1 VTPPASPRPARVW
14 ALAQAWAL
22 AFFGVVT
29 VLATWPLAAHF
40 LSHVPGDPRDPG
52 DYWAYYWD
60 LWWVK
65 HALLD
70 LRQSPL
76 HTRLLYQPDGTSLY
90 FHSLLLAPSALMAP
104 ITATLGPTVSYNLL
118 VWLSFVGSALG
129 VYLLVLSLLDGGPS
143 RPAALLAGTAY
154 ALSAPR
160 LTRMMGH
167 LDLLSTQWLPFAL
180 LFALRTAR
188 DGGWR
193 NGLALAVFTVLTGL
207 TNWYLGAS
215 LVLAL
220 ALIVCERL
228 LTAGLGEAVR
238 SARRMALPLIAAGL
252 LTSPAWGGMLAQAGA
267 GGRLSDPFGDS
278 IANSADVVGF
288 VLPSSA
294 HPIWGHAVTAVR
306 QRLFGPGENVV
317 ENTVFL
323 GFVPLVL
330 AVFGWRGARSP
341 EARPFRWIW
350 VVFLVLSLG
359 PHLQVAGLTVRI
371 AGHPL
376 SLPYVA
382 LYHLPYGEL
391 AHGPAR
397 FILLA
402 GLGQAVLAGFG
413 AWRLLFSVSRA
424 HATALFAAL
433 LTAAVFET
441 AAVPYPLAAV
451 HHPGGY
457 DHLPPPGSGVL
468 LEVPIPDW
476 PAQLP
481 QRMLYQTRHGWPV
494 FGGYLS
500 RSLPPHPFHA
510 LPGFREL
517 KALALDARDIDGLE
531 PESRTSAARV
541 ALRAYGTSRVMLLKD
556 DFRYL
561 PGMESKSGQ
570 ARAVMV
576 SLLGEPEYEDG
587 ESALFAVPDA
597 AAPPFASPERG
608 FFPVEA
614 ASPGPLRAMGAR
626 ARIGAWIPVEGE
638 YALALTAS
646 AADAERRVELRFEG
660 AATCPASFSPSSEL
674 TAKCRFHATRG
685 WHLADVTC
693 PDSGPDS
700 HAAADEPPCLVVSAI
715 RLTPEP
721 RARP

>member
-1 VTPPASPRPARVW
+1 MTSSSPLRERGGPRLAHLR
-14 ALAQAWAL
+14 ALGLFAVL
-22 AFFGVVT
+22 T

-40 LSHVPGDPRDPG
+40 FSHVPGDPRDPG

-76 HTRLLYQPDGTSLY
+76 HTSLLYHPDGTSLY

-104 ITATLGPTVSYNLL
+104 ITAALGTTVSYNAL
-118 VWLSFVGSALG
+118 VWLSFVGSAFG
-129 VYLLVLSLLDGGPS
+129 VYLLVLFLSDGEA
-143 RPAALLAGTAY
+143 RAAAFLAGTTY

-160 LTRMMGH
+160 LSRMMGH
-167 LDLLSTQWLPFAL
+167 LDLLSTEWLPFAL
-180 LFALRTAR
+180 LYALRTVR
-188 DGGWR
+188 DGGPG
-193 NGLALAVFTVLTGL
+193 NALALTAFTVLTAL

-220 ALIVCERL
+220 VLLVCERL
-228 LTAGLGEAVR
+228 LSAGLDEAVAA
-238 SARRMALPLIAAGL
+238 ARRIAPPLLAAAL
-252 LTSPAWGGMLAQAGA
+252 LTSPAWGGMLGQAGA
-267 GGRLSDPFGDS
+267 GGRLPDSLGDS
-278 IANSADVVGF
+278 LANSADVIGF

-306 QRLFGPGENVV
+306 HRLFGPGENVV

-330 AVFGWRGARSP
+330 AVLGWRDARSR
-341 EARPFRWIW
+341 EARVFRWVW
-350 VVFLVLSLG
+350 VVFAVLSLG
-359 PHLQVAGLTVRI
+359 PHLHVAGYTVGI

-376 SLPYVA
+376 PMPYLV
-382 LYHLPYGEL
+382 LYHLPYGQL

-413 AWRLLFSVSRA
+413 VRRLLAGSE
-424 HATALFAAL
+424 HATALLVL
-433 LTAAVFET
+433 LLAAAVFET
-441 AAVPYPLAAV
+441 AAVPYPLAVV
-451 HHPGGY
+451 HHPAGY
-457 DHLPPPGSGVL
+457 DHLPSSSGAL

-481 QRMLYQTRHGWPV
+481 QRMLYQTSHGWPV

-517 KALALDARDIDGLE
+517 KSLALDAADIDGIE
-531 PESRTSAARV
+531 PASRVAAARV
-541 ALRAYGTSRVMLLKD
+541 ALQAYGTLRVMLLKD
-556 DFRYL
+556 DFQYL
-561 PGMESKSGQ
+561 PGLESQSAH
-570 ARAVMV
+570 ARTVLV
-576 SLLGEPEYEDG
+576 SLLGAPDYEDA
-587 ESALFAVPDA
+587 ESALFSVPDA
-597 AAPPFASPERG
+597 SARAFASPERG
-608 FFPVEA
+608 FLPVEGTP
-614 ASPGPLRAMGAR
+614 SVPLRAMRSR
-626 ARIGAWIPVEGE
+626 ARLGIWIPADGG

-646 AADAERRVELRFEG
+646 AVDVDRRVELRFESVP
-660 AATCPASFSPSSEL
+660 ACEASFSPSSER
-674 TAKCRFHATRG
+674 TATCRFHATRG
-685 WHLADVTC
+685 WHLAHVKC
-693 PDSGPDS
+693 PSPEGD
-700 HAAADEPPCLVVSAI
+700 AAEAGIGPPCLVVSAI

-721 RARP
+721 DHGGTP